1 MATPSLIVSLIAVV
15 MTGLASQPE
24 VPAPADAPV
33 SERGPTSTEAPPA
46 PALSAEDRQHV
57 LDDLERTLRRR
68 AFVLGV
74 DFQAWP
80 ERLAEVREKV
90 DEADEPRE
98 LTAAVNRALL
108 KFGISHLRL
117 SPPSA
122 KPAPAAPGSRQPGAP
137 ARNANNQTL
146 TWLDGDIALLRL
158 RSFDDDQYDRAKIE
172 GFFDEISPRA
182 RGIILDLRGNGGGA
196 VTAMSHLLGLFLPAG
211 TEVGVYVNRGIVR
224 SYERAQGRK
233 PATAADAA
241 AWTNQK
247 YRVARNAR
255 PPATAPVAVL
265 ISRNS
270 ASASEIVAAALRDHA
285 RAALIGQP
293 SAGKVLLSTH
303 AKLWQGFELQ
313 LPTADYVTSRGL
325 RLEGNA
331 LKPSIP
337 APGGRGG
344 ASEQAVRLAADLL
357 LNGL

>member
-1 MATPSLIVSLIAVV
+1 MATPSLLASLIMVV
-15 MTGLASQPE
+15 FGALVPQPGG
-24 VPAPADAPV
+24 PAPTDAPTN
-33 SERGPTSTEAPPA
+33 ERGPTSTEAPPA
-46 PALSAEDRQHV
+46 AVLSPEDRQHV

-80 ERLAEVREKV
+80 ERLAEVKEKV

-117 SPPSA
+117 NPPSS
-122 KPAPAAPGSRQPGAP
+122 KPAPAGEGSRQPGAP
-137 ARNANNQTL
+137 QRNANNQTL

-172 GFFDEISPRA
+172 GFFDEMAPRA
-182 RGIILDLRGNGGGA
+182 KGIILDLRGNGGGA

-211 TEVGVYVNRGIVR
+211 TEIGVYVNRGIVR
-224 SYERAQGRK
+224 SYERAQGHK

-247 YRVARNAR
+247 YRVTHNHK
-255 PPATAPVAVL
+255 PPATARTAVL
-265 ISRNS
+265 ISRSS

-285 RAALIGQP
+285 HAVLIGQP

-325 RLEGNA
+325 RLEGNS
-331 LKPSIP
+331 LKPTFP
-337 APGGRGG
+337 TPGGRGG
-344 ASEQAVRLAADLL
+344 ASEQAVRLAAELL
-357 LNGL
+357 RDGL